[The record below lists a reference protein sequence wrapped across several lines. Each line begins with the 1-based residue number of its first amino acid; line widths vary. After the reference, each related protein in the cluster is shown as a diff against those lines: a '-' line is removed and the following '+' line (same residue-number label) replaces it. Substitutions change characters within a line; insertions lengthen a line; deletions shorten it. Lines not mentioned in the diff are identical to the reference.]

1 MVNEFQIPLDASP
14 AGNTSVDSSAVSAL
28 HRQVVSEMS
37 AIERIASI
45 AGSFTS
51 PFAPQEQN
59 STIVQTPELKTA
71 LNAAPSVI
79 LKMETADNS
88 PADMVIRRD
97 GSIEHYLNM
106 DAASQNNRD
115 LVIVVDRDDFETNS
129 LAEPLTDS
137 QKKTLA
143 ELKNYLSDSQKKFTV
158 NDLEFELETKEDA
171 KQGEKNDEK
180 NNRENNEKDNEKEN
194 YKNLSD
200 IFKNSDIYKAFERN
214 RNYSGPMR
222 RATDSGA
229 SSGAYAGDCSPGA
242 SSAGRF
248 SVSDY
253 TRRSFFPGAYSHTP
267 RIDWNQI
274 DLFDLM
280 MDWFGS
286 DEETFKK
293 LMPGLFKKIAG
304 ANGKIDPKKL
314 RRLIDSKDPGL
325 KDLRAELPRLAE
337 SFPNSRIIKD
347 LIPSAADGSS
357 SSQGGGDRSSSSS
370 EKVSSSSDA
379 VNATGAVLA
388 NKAAQVSSE
397 LGTYGYCAKGVSF
410 AIERATGKIIWG
422 NANDMR
428 KTLPGEGF
436 TEAQSKNLKV
446 GQVVHVYWTPE
457 VYAQEQA
464 RRGPCPNYGDIAII
478 GKGKDGQLYAYN
490 DAATPLNDYLQK
502 SRYDWNTLKVFN
514 PPNS

>member
-1 MVNEFQIPLDASP
+1 MVNEFQIPLDSAAAPNS
-14 AGNTSVDSSAVSAL
+14 SVDSSALSAL
-28 HRQVVSEMS
+28 HRQALSVMS
-37 AIERIASI
+37 AVERTASL
-45 AGSFTS
+45 AGSFSS

-59 STIVQTPELKTA
+59 STIVRTPELKTA
-71 LNAAPSVI
+71 LDAAPSVV
-79 LKMETADNS
+79 LKMETNNNS
-88 PADMVIRRD
+88 RADMVVKRD

-106 DAASQNNRD
+106 DAASQRNRD
-115 LVIVVDRDDFETNS
+115 LVIAVERDDTGTNS
-129 LAEPLTDS
+129 LAEPLTES
-137 QKKTLA
+137 QKKTLS
-143 ELKNYLSDSQKKFTV
+143 ELKEYLCDSQKKFTV
-158 NDLEFELETKEDA
+158 NDIELETKKETN
-171 KQGEKNDEK
+171 KGEGDNDK
-180 NNRENNEKDNEKEN
+180 SNKENDGKENGKEN
-194 YKNLSD
+194 YKKLSD
-200 IFKNSDIYKAFERN
+200 IFKDSDIFKTFERN

-229 SSGAYAGDCSPGA
+229 SRVASASDYSPGA

-248 SVSDY
+248 SASDY
-253 TRRSFFPGAYSHTP
+253 SPRSVSPGPYFPAA

-280 MDWFGS
+280 MDWFGA
-286 DEETFKK
+286 DEEAFKE
-293 LMPGLFKKIAG
+293 LMPGLFKKIFG
-304 ANGKIDPKKL
+304 PNGKIDPKKL
-314 RRLIDSKDPGL
+314 RRLVDSKDPGL
-325 KDLRAELPRLAE
+325 KELRKELPRLAE
-337 SFPNSRIIKD
+337 SFPNSRIIRE
-347 LIPSAADGSS
+347 LTSSAGDGNS
-357 SSQGGGDRSSSSS
+357 SSQSGDRSSSSH
-370 EKVSSSSDA
+370 EKVSSCSDA

-388 NKAAQVSSE
+388 DKAAQVSSE

-428 KTLPGEGF
+428 KTLPSEGF
-436 TEAQSKNLKV
+436 TETQSKNLKV

-478 GKGKDGQLYAYN
+478 GKGEDGQLYAYN